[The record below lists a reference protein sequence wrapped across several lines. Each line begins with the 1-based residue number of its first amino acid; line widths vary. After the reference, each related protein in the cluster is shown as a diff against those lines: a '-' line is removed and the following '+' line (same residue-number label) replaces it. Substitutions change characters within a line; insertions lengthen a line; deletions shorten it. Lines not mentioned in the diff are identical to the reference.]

1 MTDPRVFTAGDRVTI
16 GPDGPRK
23 AVWQIVRIDRAT
35 ATTSYATL
43 RSSGSGRGQL
53 VPVSRLHHC
62 GPKAGEA
69 K

>member
-1 MTDPRVFTAGDRVTI
+1 MTDPRVFKVGDRVTI

-23 AVWQIVRIDRAT
+23 TPWQIVRIDRAT

-43 RSSGSGRGQL
+43 RSQESGRGQL
-53 VPVSRLHHC
+53 VPLSRLHHWE
-62 GPKAGEA
+62 PKARGA